1 MTRDPDAQADRL
13 AALHATAFDAP
24 WDAAA
29 FAVLLEQAGVFA
41 AETAQGFILMRVVAD
56 EAEILTLAVHPEA
69 RGRGQGARLVAE
81 GVAAAGA
88 RGAYRIFLEVADDN
102 ASARA
107 VYARAGFVE
116 AGRRTAYYSRP
127 DGSRA
132 DALLL
137 SLNLPVRLP

>member
-1 MTRDPDAQADRL
+1 
-13 AALHATAFDAP
+13 
-24 WDAAA
+24 
-29 FAVLLEQAGVFA
+29 
-41 AETAQGFILMRVVAD
+41 MRVVAD

>member
-88 RGAYRIFLEVADDN
+88 RGADRIFLEVADDN